1 MKKVNCRYSKQVVI
15 GLLFILLLIILSGC
29 TGNLEETQESALD
42 DSPVLVQEI
51 SASGEAVP
59 MKWATLSFSSIAKDI
74 EILVSEGDQVTK
86 GTSLA
91 RNNDMR
97 LEAALNQAQAA
108 YERAKYAYDQ
118 ILNAPSD
125 AALKSAYATFINAQ
139 ITLEQ
144 QEDAGASQDRIDIAQ
159 ANFDSAQANY
169 DAVVA
174 GSSDE
179 EIAAA
184 EYELQAAE
192 LALDEASAAFDLA
205 APFDGTVVEIY
216 IHSGEGMGAFQPI
229 LVLADLSHLQVVT
242 TDLSEVDVADLAVG
256 QQAEIIFDAISDQT
270 FTGRIEEIANKS
282 TGVSSVYYDVT
293 LSLDEIPEGL
303 RWGMTAFITFP
314 LE

>member
-1 MKKVNCRYSKQVVI
+1 MKKVKSCDSKQIVI
-15 GLLFILLLIILSGC
+15 GSLIILLLILLSAC
-29 TGNLEETQESALD
+29 TGNLEETQEPTLD
-42 DSPVLVQEI
+42 DTPVLVQEI
-51 SASGEAVP
+51 SASGEVVP
-59 MKWATLSFSSIAKDI
+59 VKWATLSFYGTAKDI
-74 EILVSEGDQVTK
+74 EILVAEGDQVTK
-86 GTSLA
+86 GAGLA

-97 LEAALNQAQAA
+97 LEAALNQAQAT

-125 AALKSAYATFINAQ
+125 AALKSAYAAFINAK
-139 ITLEQ
+139 INLEQ
-144 QEDAGASQDRIDIAQ
+144 QEDSGASQDQIDIAQ

-174 GSSDE
+174 GSSDQ

-184 EYELQAAE
+184 EYDLQAAE
-192 LALDEASAAFDLA
+192 LGLDEASAAFDLV

-216 IHSGEGMGAFQPI
+216 INSGEGIGAFQPV
-229 LVLADLSHLQVVT
+229 LVLADLSNLRVVT
-242 TDLSEVDVADLAVG
+242 TELSEVDVTGLAVG

-270 FTGRIEEIANKS
+270 FTGRIDQIADKS
-282 TGVSSVYYDVT
+282 IGVSSVYYEVT
-293 LSLDEIPEGL
+293 LSLDEIPAGL